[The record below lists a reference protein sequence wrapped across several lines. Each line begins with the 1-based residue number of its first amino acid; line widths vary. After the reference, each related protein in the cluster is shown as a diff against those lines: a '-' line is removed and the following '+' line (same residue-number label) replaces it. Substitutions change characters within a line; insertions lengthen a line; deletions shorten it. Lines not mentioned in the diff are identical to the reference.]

1 MSSTD
6 TNPAGSSPLDLTP
19 RGEQP
24 QVRQRRGGGWP
35 ARIAIVVILGAL
47 GVVLFNGLTNATV
60 FFYNVDQAVAKRP
73 EIGTSRIRI
82 QGNVVEDS
90 IHRNANGVEFDLK
103 YGGKVVHVDHTGEP
117 PELFGP
123 KIPIVLEGAFAST
136 ALDSNY
142 RSDRMLIR
150 HDSTY
155 DEKNAKNVRDAEKD
169 AQSSK

>member
-1 MSSTD
+1 MDVTSAD
-6 TNPAGSSPLDLTP
+6 TTPLDLTP
-19 RGEQP
+19 RGEKP
-24 QVRQRRGGGWP
+24 QIRRRRGGGWP
-35 ARIAIVVILGAL
+35 ARVAIVLILAAL

-60 FFYNVDQAVAKRP
+60 FFYNVDQAVAKRA

-82 QGNVVEDS
+82 QGNVIENS
-90 IHRNANGVEFDLK
+90 IHRTANGVQFDLK
-103 YGGKVVHVDHTGEP
+103 YAGKVVHVAHTGEP

-123 KIPIVLEGAFAST
+123 KIPIVLEGAFASK
-136 ALDSNY
+136 APDSDY

-155 DEKNAKNVRDAEKD
+155 DEKNVKNVRDAEKD

>member
-1 MSSTD
+1 MNDRPVGT
-6 TNPAGSSPLDLTP
+6 PPLDLTP
-19 RGEQP
+19 RATEP
-24 QVRQRRGGGWP
+24 VIRRRGGAWP
-35 ARIAIVVILGAL
+35 ARAAIVVILAAL

-60 FFYNVDQAVAKRP
+60 FFYNVDQAVAKRS

-82 QGNVVEDS
+82 QGNVIEGS
-90 IHRNANGVEFDLK
+90 IHRQANGVEFDLK
-103 YGGKVVHVDHTGEP
+103 YGGKSVHVAHTGEP

-123 KIPIVLEGAFAST
+123 KIPIVLEGAFVSAS
-136 ALDSNY
+136 AGAEY

-155 DEKNAKNVRDAEKD
+155 DEKNTKNVRDAKND